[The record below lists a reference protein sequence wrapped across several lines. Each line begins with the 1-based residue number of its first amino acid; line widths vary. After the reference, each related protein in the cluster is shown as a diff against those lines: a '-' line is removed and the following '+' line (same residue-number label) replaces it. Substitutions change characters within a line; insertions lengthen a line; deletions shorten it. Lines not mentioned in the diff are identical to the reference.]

1 MKPVR
6 TESRRERPHGLAAA
20 RGPRTLAWPARVIGV
35 TLLAATL
42 GCQGLTLSV
51 SPPPPAQTTTALPG
65 LGAAPSAVSG
75 SGETLPTAPAATAT
89 ASPIEP
95 TATQSTLP
103 AATEAGPAINPLTG
117 LPVSDASLIQ
127 RRPIGIKVSNYPRSA
142 RPQAGLSFADLLFE
156 FYQEAGDTRFHAI
169 FLSNDVEKVGPI
181 RSGRKVDSN
190 LQQLYQSLLIF
201 NAADYRVWEYF
212 HETPS
217 QEYIIPEGPA
227 PCPALCRDS
236 SQAQVNSLYANT
248 AALRKAADAL
258 KIPNIAP
265 DLSGM
270 TFDAAPPANGV
281 PATDVLVR
289 FYTDNARAEWRYDPA
304 TRKYARWS
312 ETSSGG
318 MAPLKDRLTGQQLT
332 VSNLAVAFVTFY
344 RPQQVEIYDVMLY
357 GTGRAVLFRDGVAT
371 EGGWVVANPDEP
383 LQFISSSG
391 PFAFHP
397 GVTWIALIGE
407 HSTFTQSDGNWRFE
421 FDFP

>member
-1 MKPVR
+1 MTSRQERSPADVR
-6 TESRRERPHGLAAA
+6 AVHAA
-20 RGPRTLAWPARVIGV
+20 RSTWPARAAGA
-35 TLLAATL
+35 LLLFATL
-42 GCQGLTLSV
+42 GCQGLSLSV
-51 SPPPPAQTTTALPG
+51 APNSQAATSEATSTNSAYATSPPGSAAEPAVSPSTNPASPD
-65 LGAAPSAVSG
+65 APAPSQV
-75 SGETLPTAPAATAT
+75 AAT
-89 ASPIEP
+89 P
-95 TATQSTLP
+95 TATP
-103 AATEAGPAINPLTG
+103 VINPLTG
-117 LPVSDASLIQ
+117 LPVADASLIQ
-127 RRPIGIKVSNYPRSA
+127 RRPIGIKVSNYPRTA

-169 FLSNDVEKVGPI
+169 FLGNDVEKVGPI
-181 RSGRKVDSN
+181 RSGRKVDAN

-236 SQAQVNSLYANT
+236 SQARINSLYANT

-258 KIPNIAP
+258 HIPNITP

-270 TFDAAPPANGV
+270 AFNSHPPASGT
-281 PATDVLVR
+281 PANDVLVR

-304 TRKYARWS
+304 TQKYYRWS

-318 MAPLKDRLTGQQLT
+318 MSPLKDRLTGEQLS
-332 VSNLAVAFVTFY
+332 VSNLAVVFVTFY
-344 RPQQVEIYDVMLY
+344 RPQRVEIYDVMLY

-371 EGGWVVANPDEP
+371 EGGWLVADPDKP
-383 LQFISSSG
+383 LQFITPAG

-407 HSTFTQSDGNWRFE
+407 NSTFTQSEGNWRFE
-421 FDFP
+421 FAFP

>member
-1 MKPVR
+1 MGFVGKSR
-6 TESRRERPHGLAAA
+6 TDRRSRNPAAA
-20 RGPRTLAWPARVIGV
+20 PFSSHIDWRVRAIGV
-35 TLLAATL
+35 VILAATL
-42 GCQGLTLSV
+42 GCQGLSLGRDPATE
-51 SPPPPAQTTTALPG
+51 SPPSTTAPRLSA
-65 LGAAPSAVSG
+65 AAP
-75 SGETLPTAPAATAT
+75 TADSIGVTPASVATTNA
-89 ASPIEP
+89 ANGNEP
-95 TATQSTLP
+95 TASFATLP
-103 AATEAGPAINPLTG
+103 AATADAPAINPLTG
-117 LPVSDASLIQ
+117 LPVADASLVE
-127 RRPIGIKVSNYPRSA
+127 RRPIGIKVSNYPRTA

-270 TFDAAPPANGV
+270 VFAAGVPAAGT

-289 FYTDNARAEWRYDPA
+289 FYTDNARAEWRYDAA
-304 TRKYARWS
+304 TQKYYRWS
-312 ETSSGG
+312 ETSSGN
-318 MAPLKDRLTGQQLT
+318 MSPLKDRLTGEQLS
-332 VSNLAVAFVTFY
+332 VSNLAVVFVTFY
-344 RPQQVEIYDVMLY
+344 RPQLVEIYDVMLY

-371 EGGWVVANPDEP
+371 EGGWLVADPDKP
-383 LQFISSSG
+383 LEFISQAG

-407 HSTFTQSDGNWRFE
+407 NSTFTQSEGNWRFE
-421 FDFP
+421 FAFP

>member
-1 MKPVR
+1 MTAHQER
-6 TESRRERPHGLAAA
+6 SCDERPHGSAAA
-20 RGPRTLAWPARVIGV
+20 RRPHMMRWPLRATGV
-35 TLLAATL
+35 VVLAATL
-42 GCQGLTLSV
+42 GCQGLRLSLA
-51 SPPPPAQTTTALPG
+51 PAPEAPTSTVAPG
-65 LGAAPSAVSG
+65 LVATTSPVPSPGVTLAASPTG
-75 SGETLPTAPAATAT
+75 SGPGATV
-89 ASPIEP
+89 EP
-95 TATQSTLP
+95 TATGGALP
-103 AATEAGPAINPLTG
+103 LATSAVPAINPLTG
-117 LPVSDASLIQ
+117 LPVADASLIQ
-127 RRPIGIKVSNYPRSA
+127 RRPIGIKVSNYPRTA

-212 HETPS
+212 HITPS

-270 TFDAAPPANGV
+270 TFDAAPPTAGA
-281 PATDVLVR
+281 PATNLLVR
-289 FYTDNARAEWRYDPA
+289 FYTDNARAEWRYDSA
-304 TRKYARWS
+304 TQKYSRWS

-332 VSNLAVAFVTFY
+332 VSNLAVVFVTFY
-344 RPQQVEIYDVMLY
+344 RPQRVEIYDVMLY

-371 EGGWVVANPDEP
+371 EGGWLVANPESP

-391 PFAFHP
+391 PYAFHP

-407 HSTFTQSDGNWRFE
+407 HSTFSQSDGNWRFE
-421 FDFP
+421 FAFP

>member
-1 MKPVR
+1 MTSIR
-6 TESRRERPHGLAAA
+6 GRSRDERPHGSAAA
-20 RGPRTLAWPARVIGV
+20 RRPRTLRWPLRATGIA
-35 TLLAATL
+35 LLAATL
-42 GCQGLTLSV
+42 GCQGLTLSLAPAPEAPT
-51 SPPPPAQTTTALPG
+51 SPVPG
-65 LGAAPSAVSG
+65 ADG
-75 SGETLPTAPAATAT
+75 TLPTALAGSGPGATV
-89 ASPIEP
+89 EP
-95 TATQSTLP
+95 TATEGTLP
-103 AATEAGPAINPLTG
+103 VATTAAPAINPLTG
-117 LPVSDASLIQ
+117 LPVADASLIQ
-127 RRPIGIKVSNYPRSA
+127 RRPIGIKVSNYPRTA

-169 FLSNDVEKVGPI
+169 FLGNDVEKVGPI

-217 QEYIIPEGPA
+217 QEFIIPEGPA

-236 SQAQVNSLYANT
+236 SQSQINSLYANT

-270 TFDAAPPANGV
+270 TFDAAPPSGGA
-281 PATDVLVR
+281 PASDVLVR

-304 TRKYARWS
+304 TQKYYRWS

-318 MAPLKDRLTGQQLT
+318 LAPLKDRLTGQQLA
-332 VSNLAVAFVTFY
+332 VSNLAVVFVTFY

-371 EGGWVVANPDEP
+371 EGGWLVASPDHP
-383 LQFISSSG
+383 LQFITSSG

-407 HSTFTQSDGNWRFE
+407 HSTFTQSEGTWRFE
-421 FDFP
+421 FAFP